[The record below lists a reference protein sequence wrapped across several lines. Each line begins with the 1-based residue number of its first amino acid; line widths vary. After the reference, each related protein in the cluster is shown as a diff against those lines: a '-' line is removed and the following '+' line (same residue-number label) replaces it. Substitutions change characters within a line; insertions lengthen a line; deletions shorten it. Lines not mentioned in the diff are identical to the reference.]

1 MINNKSM
8 RSKGGRHHRVTNIA
22 SRWTLLLRV
31 TGRHVMSCSF
41 LTNLQIALAIFCFCC
56 GWNSRN
62 GTRVERR
69 RCSRSAC
76 STHACYNTL
85 SLFAVCFSDYTV
97 LLFLSLLCLSKRMSF
112 SQSHGRKLSLGD
124 FFFISPLFVL
134 FFYLGAVRLFE
145 KKKTYDE
152 RSPRTLNK
160 KSSLQSDT
168 RPSS

>member
-1 MINNKSM
+1 
-8 RSKGGRHHRVTNIA
+8 
-22 SRWTLLLRV
+22 
-31 TGRHVMSCSF
+31 MSCSF

-97 LLFLSLLCLSKRMSF
+97 LLFLSLS
-112 SQSHGRKLSLGD
+112 LSLMFIEADEFFSVPRKKVLFGR
-124 FFFISPLFVL
+124 FFFYFPPFCFV
-134 FFYLGAVRLFE
+134 FYLGAVRLFE
-145 KKKTYDE
+145 KTYDE
-152 RSPRTLNK
+152 RRPRTLNK
-160 KSSLQSDT
+160 KSQLQSDT